1 MTLTLAP
8 HPTARPQ
15 ESCNMMVHGDLSG
28 DWLRDYS
35 LLLPEMLEDGVR
47 VMIYAGDLDLI
58 CNWLGNARWVD
69 GLEWAG
75 AEQWAAAPEAEWS
88 AGGGTAGGT
97 VRSAAGLSFVKV
109 YQAGHMVPMDQP
121 QNALGMISAFTRGK
135 ELAGMSPADGGLSA
149 LLRAVDEQPSQQT
162 AAGASGAAAAAA
174 RSVVQRGA
182 RGHAHSIS
190 MPRGLGEPT
199 R

>member
-109 YQAGHMVPMDQP
+109 YQAGHMVREGV
-121 QNALGMISAFTRGK
+121 GMGVWGEGCAQRLSCHSSRSTR
-135 ELAGMSPADGGLSA
+135 PA
-149 LLRAVDEQPSQQT
+149 T
-162 AAGASGAAAAAA
+162 W
-174 RSVVQRGA
+174 
-182 RGHAHSIS
+182 
-190 MPRGLGEPT
+190 
-199 R
+199 